1 MDVQT
6 LAQIQEMTIGVLSN
20 VTADQL
26 GDPTPCEKWSVA
38 DLIDH
43 MVGAQHWARSAMEG
57 VEQTETG
64 AGASQGDFVAA
75 FRDAAAASTA
85 AFSEDGAMGRMV
97 DAGMGKM
104 PAGALFGL
112 AVTDTF
118 VHAWD
123 LAKATGQDT
132 DLEPEL
138 AAQILE
144 TARAHTPPSMRSEG
158 GEVFGPEQPAP
169 DDAPTATKLAA
180 FLGRRV

>member
-6 LAQIQEMTIGVLSN
+6 LAHIQKMTVGVLSN
-20 VTADQL
+20 VTSDQM
-26 GDPTPCEKWSVA
+26 GDPTPCAKWSVA

-64 AGASQGDFVAA
+64 EGSSKGDFVTA
-75 FRDAAAASTA
+75 FTEAAAASVA

-97 DAGMGKM
+97 DAGMGRM

-112 AVTDTF
+112 AITDTF

-132 DLEPEL
+132 NLEPEI
-138 AAQILE
+138 AEQILA
-144 TARAHTPPSMRSEG
+144 TAKAHTPPSMRSES

-169 DDAPTATKLAA
+169 EDAPPATKLAA
-180 FLGRRV
+180 FLGRHV